1 MNQNEKISHIIETL
15 NEATTLIANN
25 KGENINNIDK
35 DLALGK
41 IRMAYDFIL
50 KLETK
55 EVSTIKV
62 EVPKKEVQK
71 EIVIAP
77 VEEKKVV
84 EIIEEVK
91 IEIPVEKTP
100 EIIIEEPIK
109 IEEKPIIAEEKKIEV
124 VEPTLFNVETI
135 IPETTVEQITKEK
148 TTEPK
153 TTITSNS
160 KTIADHYQT
169 TKSKTISDSLTKNE
183 KDFSTSQQL
192 KPIKNIK
199 SAISINDRVMF
210 SRDLFENNAALYNES
225 IDKINEMTNID
236 DAMEFINKT
245 IKFKEDSE
253 SHSKFLEL
261 VYRRFA

>member
-15 NEATTLIANN
+15 NEASTLIANN

-50 KLETK
+50 KLET
-55 EVSTIKV
+55 T
-62 EVPKKEVQK
+62 
-71 EIVIAP
+71 EIS
-77 VEEKKVV
+77 K
-84 EIIEEVK
+84 
-91 IEIPVEKTP
+91 
-100 EIIIEEPIK
+100 IK
-109 IEEKPIIAEEKKIEV
+109 IEEPKKEIIVEPIEEKAVFKIAEEIKIVIPAEKATEIITTEPVIIEETPILIEEKKIEV
-124 VEPTLFNVETI
+124 IEPTLFNIEAVIKETPI
-135 IPETTVEQITKEK
+135 EQKPKEVITEQRA
-148 TTEPK
+148 TNT
-153 TTITSNS
+153 S
-160 KTIADHYQT
+160 KTIADQYQV
-169 TKSKTISDSLTKNE
+169 TKSKTVSDNLIKNE

-210 SRDLFENNAALYNES
+210 SRDLFENNATLYNET